1 MGTPIL
7 APKPRASAGKSRR
20 AMRCKASAATDV
32 DEAKDLG
39 YPFVK
44 IVGQDELKLA
54 LTLNVIVRA
63 ARFLLGDA
71 TDRARVRERAGSRFR
86 TRERVVVIP
95 TPAPPRP
102 PPRAPSELPLT
113 SVFLLLL
120 PRPTRPQDSKI
131 GGCLIMGDRG
141 TGKSVAVRAL
151 QDLLPEIPVVPNDAF
166 NSSPSDPELM
176 GPEALEAFRTSH
188 EAGGDHHARA
198 HGGGAPRHHRGPHL
212 RYHRHREGAGGGR
225 EGVRRRLLARA
236 NRLLYIDE
244 VNLLDDS
251 LVDVVLD
258 SAAGGWNTVE
268 REGIS
273 ITHPAK
279 FIMIG
284 SGNPE
289 EGELRPQLLDRFGM
303 ACNIST
309 IFDREQR
316 VQLVK
321 NRMAFEADPEAF
333 ALSCKE
339 ETDELRAKISAARAL
354 LPEITMDRDLALK
367 ISGVCALVDVDGLRG
382 DIVVTRAAKALV
394 AYEGRKEV
402 TQEDIQRVIGPCL
415 SHRLR
420 KDPMDTMDG
429 SFKVMLGFNKVFNG
443 SALKNFSE
451 AMDEGIVDPE
461 AKKAEEEEAAKPPEP
476 KKAGAWGGLPGSR

>member
-1 MGTPIL
+1 
-7 APKPRASAGKSRR
+7 
-20 AMRCKASAATDV
+20 
-32 DEAKDLG
+32 
-39 YPFVK
+39 
-44 IVGQDELKLA
+44 
-54 LTLNVIVRA
+54 
-63 ARFLLGDA
+63 
-71 TDRARVRERAGSRFR
+71 
-86 TRERVVVIP
+86 
-95 TPAPPRP
+95 
-102 PPRAPSELPLT
+102 
-113 SVFLLLL
+113 
-120 PRPTRPQDSKI
+120 
-131 GGCLIMGDRG
+131 MGDRG

-151 QDLLPEIPVVPNDAF
+151 QDLLPEIPVVKNDAF
-166 NSSPSDPELM
+166 NSHPSDPELM
-176 GPEALEAFRTSH
+176 GPEALEAFR
-188 EAGGDHHARA
+188 AGKKLEETTMSVPMVEVPLGTTEDRICGTIDIEKALA
-198 HGGGAPRHHRGPHL
+198 
-212 RYHRHREGAGGGR
+212 
-225 EGVRRRLLARA
+225 EGVKAYDAGLLARA
-236 NRLLYIDE
+236 NRGLLYIDE

-333 ALSCKE
+333 ANSCKE
-339 ETDELRAKISAARAL
+339 ETEELRAKIAAARAL

-443 SALKNFSE
+443 SAMKNFSE
-451 AMDEGIVDPE
+451 AMDEGIEDPE
-461 AKKAEEEEAAKPPEP
+461 AKKAEEEAAAKPVE
-476 KKAGAWGGLPGSR
+476 KKAGAWGGLPGSRKANGDSPRGRKRKKKTFLSGESDALFARAARNVDVAAFVASSSLRACALAISLY